1 MKFVIKKLTTVS
13 STNTLLSD
21 MYSAG
26 EEVCNIVVCAD
37 YQTGGR
43 GLGANH
49 WISDPAMNLLFSLG
63 WCPYNLHPS
72 RQFLITKVVALAI
85 TDSVSFLCPDVAPRI
100 KWPNDIWVGY
110 RKLAGILISNI
121 IEGNSLSLSIIGV
134 GINVQQTEFPAD
146 LLNPVSLQL
155 LTDAVPDRMQ
165 LLNEILIRIDDG
177 LNGLENE
184 TLNNR
189 LHENY
194 LKSLMGL
201 NQWQQYV
208 IHDTLTESRIRG
220 VNEYGQLI
228 MEHRTGKVINYGLKE
243 VKFVLPNQVD

>member
-26 EEVCNIVVCAD
+26 EEVCNIAVCAD
-37 YQTGGR
+37 YQTGGK
-43 GLGANH
+43 GLGVNR
-49 WISDPAMNLLFSLG
+49 WFSDPALNLLFSLG
-63 WCPYNLHPS
+63 CCPINLHPS

-85 TDSVSFLCPDVAPRI
+85 TDSVSFLCPDVVPQI

-121 IEGNSLSLSIIGV
+121 VEGNSLTLSIIGV
-134 GINVQQTEFPAD
+134 GINVQQTEFPTD
-146 LLNPVSLQL
+146 LPNPVSLQL
-155 LTDAVPDRMQ
+155 LTDTLPDRMH
-165 LLNEILIRIDDG
+165 LLNEILIRIEDG
-177 LNGLENE
+177 LSGLENE
-184 TLNNR
+184 TLNKQ

-194 LKSLMGL
+194 LKALMGL

-208 IHDTLTESRIRG
+208 IHDTLTEACIRG
-220 VNEYGQLI
+220 VDEYGQLI
-228 MEHRTGKVINYGLKE
+228 MEHRTGKVITYGLKE